1 MNYSILAFSTIFR
14 PIKVDMSGNTVWP
27 QASGFQK
34 IAKIDH
40 SWNFQWFFV
49 NVARSANNVQW
60 DFLCDFQTPC
70 LFRDWHHLQL
80 AFAIGSLSLVSYFF
94 VIPESPRWLVS
105 KNRVQEA
112 QELLW
117 LLAKKNGIDA
127 KRTRLAEY
135 FDALKSLKES
145 QATNSQ
151 NGSTLVLAKNAVTN
165 SEYLKRTFLLIP
177 PFFAVGV
184 A

>member
-1 MNYSILAFSTIFR
+1 MLRTYPDLS
-14 PIKVDMSGNTVWP
+14 
-27 QASGFQK
+27 
-34 IAKIDH
+34 
-40 SWNFQWFFV
+40 
-49 NVARSANNVQW
+49 
-60 DFLCDFQTPC
+60 
-70 LFRDWHHLQL
+70 RDWHHLQL

-94 VIPESPRWLVS
+94 FIPESPRWLVS
-105 KNRVQEA
+105 KNRIQEA

-117 LLAKKNGIDA
+117 LLAKKNGVDA

-135 FDALKSLKES
+135 FDALKSFKES
-145 QATNSQ
+145 HETNSQ
-151 NGSTLVLAKNAVTN
+151 NGSSTMVLAKNAITN

>member
-1 MNYSILAFSTIFR
+1 MRLSS
-14 PIKVDMSGNTVWP
+14 NTV
-27 QASGFQK
+27 F
-34 IAKIDH
+34 H
-40 SWNFQWFFV
+40 
-49 NVARSANNVQW
+49 
-60 DFLCDFQTPC
+60 
-70 LFRDWHHLQL
+70 FRDWHHLQL

-94 VIPESPRWLVS
+94 IIPESPRWLAS

-145 QATNSQ
+145 QESNSG
-151 NGSTLVLAKNAVTN
+151 NGSTLILAKNAATN

>member
-1 MNYSILAFSTIFR
+1 MEYRIFVYD
-14 PIKVDMSGNTVWP
+14 INGLFLQVGCVII
-27 QASGFQK
+27 FE
-34 IAKIDH
+34 
-40 SWNFQWFFV
+40 
-49 NVARSANNVQW
+49 NVAYIHIRIY
-60 DFLCDFQTPC
+60 

-94 VIPESPRWLVS
+94 FIPESPRWLVS
-105 KNRVQEA
+105 KNRIQEA

-117 LLAKKNGIDA
+117 LLAKKNGVDA

-135 FDALKSLKES
+135 FDTLKCLKES
-145 QATNSQ
+145 QETNSH
-151 NGSTLVLAKNAVTN
+151 NGSSTMVLAKNAITN

>member
-1 MNYSILAFSTIFR
+1 M
-14 PIKVDMSGNTVWP
+14 
-27 QASGFQK
+27 
-34 IAKIDH
+34 
-40 SWNFQWFFV
+40 
-49 NVARSANNVQW
+49 
-60 DFLCDFQTPC
+60 
-70 LFRDWHHLQL
+70 
-80 AFAIGSLSLVSYFF
+80 
-94 VIPESPRWLVS
+94 S

-145 QATNSQ
+145 QESNSG
-151 NGSTLVLAKNAVTN
+151 NGSTLILAKNAATN